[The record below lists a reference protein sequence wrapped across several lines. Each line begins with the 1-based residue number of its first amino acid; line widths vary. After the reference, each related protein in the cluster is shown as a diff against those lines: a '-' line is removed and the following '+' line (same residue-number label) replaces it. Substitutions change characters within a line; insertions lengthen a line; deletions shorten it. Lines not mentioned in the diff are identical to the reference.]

1 MVRRLITHLTPTG
14 VPPGEGRARV
24 AERGSPMPKR
34 KWKDLSRRQRALI
47 LVIASIQ
54 LSLAATAFTDL
65 ARRPPE
71 QVKGRK
77 LTWVP
82 VIMLNT
88 IGPIIYFV
96 FGVRHNRQRG

>member
-1 MVRRLITHLTPTG
+1 
-14 VPPGEGRARV
+14 
-24 AERGSPMPKR
+24 MPKR
-34 KWKDLSRRQRALI
+34 KWKDLSRRQQTLV

-54 LSLAATAFTDL
+54 LSLAAAAFTDL

-77 LTWVP
+77 SAWVP

-88 IGPIIYFV
+88 VGPIIYFV
-96 FGVRHNRQRG
+96 FGVRRNRHRG